1 MTAPSE
7 VKVAGTVTDEQGKPV
22 VGAIVKVRDATK
34 GTVTDY
40 DGHYSLIVPK
50 GATLDVMY
58 IGMATK
64 AVAADE
70 NQSNLNVTLIR
81 DNSD

>member
-1 MTAPSE
+1 MQAITETASMTMRS
-7 VKVAGTVTDEQGKPV
+7 VIND
-22 VGAIVKVRDATK
+22 
-34 GTVTDY
+34 
-40 DGHYSLIVPK
+40 
-50 GATLDVMY
+50 TLGNDVQL
-58 IGMATK
+58 K